1 MKRILPVLGAAV
13 AITAACLMTAAPA
26 SAQVR
31 VGVGVRVGARA
42 PIAHRSYY
50 RPYYYDPFFSDWA
63 WYPGYYGYYQYPYPP
78 YYYGRR
84 DDSGSLRLD
93 VRPRQTQVFVDGYYA
108 GIVDDFDGVFQHLDL
123 EPGAH
128 QLTLYLPG
136 HRIEQQRVYI
146 QPNRTSRL
154 HYTMVPLSAGEP
166 EPKPPVPSAA
176 PSPASPVGPPPR
188 GARRPLP
195 EDREPPP
202 GPPGEIG
209 ARESGYGTLALRV
222 QPGDAEILIDG
233 EKWESSGNDRL
244 LIQLSAGV
252 HHVEAKK
259 DGYRIYV
266 TDITVRPG
274 ETATVN
280 VALSRQP

>member
-1 MKRILPVLGAAV
+1 MLPVLGAAV
-13 AITAACLMTAAPA
+13 TITAAYLMTAVPA

-31 VGVGVRVGARA
+31 VGVGVRVGTRA
-42 PIAHRSYY
+42 PIARRSYY
-50 RPYYYDPFFSDWA
+50 RPYYYDPFFYNWS
-63 WYPGYYGYYQYPYPP
+63 WYPGYYGYLQYRYPP

-93 VRPRQTQVFVDGYYA
+93 VRPRETQVFIDGYYA
-108 GIVDDFDGVFQHLDL
+108 GVVDDFDGAFQHLDV
-123 EPGAH
+123 EPGEH
-128 QLTLYLPG
+128 QLTLYLAG
-136 HRIEQQRVYI
+136 YRLGQQRVYV
-146 QPNRTSRL
+146 QPNRTFRL
-154 HYTMVPLSAGEP
+154 RYTMVPLSPGEP
-166 EPKPPVPSAA
+166 EPTPPVPAAA
-176 PSPASPVGPPPR
+176 PPSTRPAAPLPR
-188 GARRPLP
+188 GPRDTRPG
-195 EDREPPP
+195 DREPPS
-202 GPPGEIG
+202 GSIG

-244 LIQLSAGV
+244 LVQLSAGV

-266 TDITVRPG
+266 TDVTVRPG

-280 VALSRQP
+280 VALSQQP